1 MSDDKKKKLEDQTQ
15 DLSHQK
21 PEETDNLNKSE
32 RPADDYLKS
41 RELDADTLGKRKPE

>member
-1 MSDDKKKKLEDQTQ
+1 MGEDKEQPQ
-15 DLSHQK
+15 DLLHQK

-41 RELDADTLGKRKPE
+41 RELDPKTLGKKLDK